1 MTRRDHRLIAEA
13 DRALA
18 ALEDID
24 AGASSW
30 LRGALDALLDEDG
43 AILDHGSREEAPVDA
58 DAYHRGLSAGSTP

>member
-1 MTRRDHRLIAEA
+1 MSRRDRRLIAEA

-24 AGASSW
+24 AFAASW

-43 AILDHGSREEAPVDA
+43 EILDCGTGGDPVDA
-58 DAYHRGLSAGSTP
+58 DAYHRGLSAGRYP